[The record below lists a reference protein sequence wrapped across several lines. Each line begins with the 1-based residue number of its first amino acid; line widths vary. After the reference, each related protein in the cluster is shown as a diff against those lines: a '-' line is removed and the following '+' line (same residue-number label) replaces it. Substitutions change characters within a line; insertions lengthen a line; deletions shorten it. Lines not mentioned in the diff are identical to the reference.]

1 MTADQ
6 LRDLAAATYLT
17 SLRAKRSNPS
27 CRAKKKHSILPS
39 KERVDCFVAYA
50 PRNDGRQLRDLAA
63 ATYLTSLRANG
74 LRECAPYD
82 RLLAMTAGASELRLH
97 FSNSPP
103 RTDTASRSRRTFS
116 REFCWSRPAL
126 CHQRAQGMP
135 GAQCARGLA
144 CKIKQAYEL
153 VTTVTP
159 ERPGIPRA
167 MVLRLTSRS
176 PR

>member
-1 MTADQ
+1 MKADQ

-17 SLRAKRSNPS
+17 ALRAKRSNPS
-27 CRAKKKHSILPS
+27 CRAKKKQFILPS

-97 FSNSPP
+97 FSNSIAQQT
-103 RTDTASRSRRTFS
+103 RLRDLAARFRASFAGHVPLSAIRGRREC
-116 REFCWSRPAL
+116 RARNAPAAS
-126 CHQRAQGMP
+126 HAV
-135 GAQCARGLA
+135 
-144 CKIKQAYEL
+144 KISTR
-153 VTTVTP
+153 VSHHGHTGT
-159 ERPGIPRA
+159 
-167 MVLRLTSRS
+167 
-176 PR
+176 